1 MANVFTRPKPF
12 VTIRGTEYHKLQ
24 IIHQC
29 WKKHQFPEAFLCSCI
44 QVSVK
49 RGKCARRTQAR
60 RGCCWS
66 PDKNHPQRAKVVHQV
81 SKYHTRRPSFSAP
94 APQSKRA
101 WRRDNT
107 GLGEML
113 LPGEKEG
120 EWVVLQHRRK
130 GEKVTFLRHTRA
142 SPSTTS
148 STHQTNSTS
157 DWDVSSCTRKSAAET
172 LGKRKTGPHQRAA
185 ENSPQ
190 PKPLSRRKLKQH
202 SKLT

>member
-1 MANVFTRPKPF
+1 MANVFTRPKPS

-44 QVSVK
+44 PVSVK
-49 RGKCARRTQAR
+49 RGKCAKRTQAR
-60 RGCCWS
+60 RGRRWS
-66 PDKNHPQRAKVVHQV
+66 PDKITPKEQKLCTKCPSITHRGPVSQPQLPGAKG
-81 SKYHTRRPSFSAP
+81 PE
-94 APQSKRA
+94 
-101 WRRDNT
+101 
-107 GLGEML
+107 GETTQASEEVL
-113 LPGEKEG
+113 LLGEKEG
-120 EWVVLQHRRK
+120 ERVLLWHRRK
-130 GEKVTFLRHTRA
+130 GEKVRFLRHTRA

-157 DWDVSSCTRKSAAET
+157 DWDVSSCTRKSAAEM

-185 ENSPQ
+185 QNSLH
-190 PKPLSRRKLKQH
+190 PKPWSRRKLKQY